1 MRAIPTAMQWA
12 TIPSASGVGG
22 DRLIPGEPELL
33 PHRDLCAV
41 ERKDTNAVRKIW
53 MQLILVL
60 QSYFHVLAHVEAL
73 IVIQAHRT
81 PFALSDSHS
90 FELV

>member
-1 MRAIPTAMQWA
+1 
-12 TIPSASGVGG
+12 
-22 DRLIPGEPELL
+22 
-33 PHRDLCAV
+33 
-41 ERKDTNAVRKIW
+41 
-53 MQLILVL
+53 LVL
-60 QSYFHVLAHVEAL
+60 QSYFHVLAHVEVL